1 MPTAQ
6 PASSARGCSHRVY
19 NPITMAVLGFQK
31 AMWVAGQ
38 GVAEYPDFLLGRM
51 AIAFVIG
58 LVLLFG
64 FQRVFARL
72 QGNFAQV
79 V

>member
-1 MPTAQ
+1 M
-6 PASSARGCSHRVY
+6 
-19 NPITMAVLGFQK
+19 
-31 AMWVAGQ
+31 
-38 GVAEYPDFLLGRM
+38 GV
-51 AIAFVIG
+51 AFVIG
-58 LVLLFG
+58 IVLLFG